1 MPGTV
6 HSPKLRRQPFGAIGL
21 SPCRA
26 APARPFRVR
35 SGMSRRAGQSP
46 AGQHGLSITRGAASA
61 PRRHACVPHLAR
73 DGTVPRLAE
82 IREGLKPWLP
92 KSVEGNDMQRIRPIE
107 KSSLLLRAD
116 STRPTK
122 RKSRNENG
130 GGERRIRNIE
140 KKRLSASARRRSSRM
155 GGPSS
160 NIIACW
166 RSKMA
171 SANSAGSDPEK
182 GRYAPIIVTR
192 GSRSALSFAPTATA
206 CSAFPETTRIVWKRE
221 PGFCASSSGMKARG
235 LQRPQRSTSG
245 PCRHVRPA
253 CNRRCNDRRRKSKR
267 LAPRND
273 RRGDVS
279 ARSRSVPRRLG
290 WLLRCCIPA
299 TAGRSLLQII
309 RNCICLL

>member
-1 MPGTV
+1 
-6 HSPKLRRQPFGAIGL
+6 
-21 SPCRA
+21 
-26 APARPFRVR
+26 
-35 SGMSRRAGQSP
+35 MSRRAGHSP
-46 AGQHGLSITRGAASA
+46 AGQYGLSIIRGA
-61 PRRHACVPHLAR
+61 RRLERARACGISLAMER
-73 DGTVPRLAE
+73 FRLAE

-107 KSSLLLRAD
+107 KSSLPLRAD
-116 STRPTK
+116 STRLTK
-122 RKSRNENG
+122 RKSRNESG

-155 GGPSS
+155 EGPSS

-192 GSRSALSFAPTATA
+192 GSSSALSFAPTATA

-235 LQRPQRSTSG
+235 LQHRQRSTSG
-245 PCRHVRPA
+245 PCRRVRLTR
-253 CNRRCNDRRRKSKR
+253 NRRCNDRRRKSKR
-267 LAPRND
+267 LARRND

-279 ARSRSVPRRLG
+279 ARSRSVPRHLGRLP
-290 WLLRCCIPA
+290 LLLSCHSWKEFIANHSQLHLPPVM
-299 TAGRSLLQII
+299 
-309 RNCICLL
+309 

>member
-1 MPGTV
+1 MPGEPTGMPGTV

-182 GRYAPIIVTR
+182 VVMRRSLSQEGQGPRSPLHQLQQHVRLFRRQPGSFGR
-192 GSRSALSFAPTATA
+192 GSQA
-206 CSAFPETTRIVWKRE
+206 
-221 PGFCASSSGMKARG
+221 
-235 LQRPQRSTSG
+235 
-245 PCRHVRPA
+245 
-253 CNRRCNDRRRKSKR
+253 
-267 LAPRND
+267 
-273 RRGDVS
+273 S
-279 ARSRSVPRRLG
+279 ARVP
-290 WLLRCCIPA
+290 
-299 TAGRSLLQII
+299 QE
-309 RNCICLL
+309 